1 LAEAAILAI
10 DAGTTGVTALL
21 VDHAGVVQSQG
32 YRKLTQYFPRPAWVE
47 HDADEIWAATVAAV
61 GDVLA
66 AASRYSAVAVGVA
79 NQRETLLFW
88 DRRSGSPLHRA
99 IVWQCRRSESI
110 CRELREAGLEP
121 EIASKTGLRLD
132 PYFSGTKA
140 LWLSR
145 EDETLRSRIAAGD
158 VCFGTIDSWLAW
170 QLSGGLA
177 HVSDT
182 TNASRTLCYDID
194 KLAWDED
201 LLTLFGLNA
210 AIMPQV
216 RPSGS
221 LHGITVASGQIPAG
235 LPIAALAGDQQAA
248 TFGQACFAP
257 GMTKATQGTGCF
269 ILTPTGEKRVDSQ
282 RGLLT
287 TLTASVGD
295 SPPSYALEGS
305 IFVAGAAVQWCRDNL
320 GITGN
325 AEEAEAVASSVL
337 DAAGVVFVP
346 AFVGL
351 GSPHWGPNVRG
362 AIYGL
367 TGASQAAHIM
377 RAAVDCMAFQAQDVL
392 DVMRE
397 ETGLAMSELRV
408 DGGAAANDRLMRL
421 QADLAGVAIS
431 RPASVESTGLGAA
444 FLAGLTIDFWRDE
457 AEVATL
463 RHESAR
469 FEPSPRAETSREE
482 YARWGLAIQGL
493 LNTQLP
499 PV

>member
-1 LAEAAILAI
+1 VAEDAVLAI

-21 VDHAGVVQSQG
+21 VDHTGVVQSHG
-32 YRKLTQYFPRPAWVE
+32 YRELTQHYPRPAWVE
-47 HDADEIWAATVAAV
+47 HDASEIWDATVAAV
-61 GDVLA
+61 GDALA
-66 AASRYSAVAVGVA
+66 AAPSYSPVAVGVA

-88 DRRSGSPLHRA
+88 DRRNGTPLHRA

-121 EIASKTGLRLD
+121 EIARKTGLRLD
-132 PYFSGTKA
+132 PYFSGTKT
-140 LWLSR
+140 LWLCR
-145 EDETLRSRIAAGD
+145 EDETLRRRIAAGD

-170 QLSGGLA
+170 RLSGGSA

-194 KLAWDED
+194 KLAWDDD

-210 AIMPQV
+210 AVMPEV

-221 LHGITVASGQIPAG
+221 RHGTTVATGAVPGG
-235 LPIAALAGDQQAA
+235 LPIGALVGDQQAA

-257 GMTKATQGTGCF
+257 GMTKATYGTGCF
-269 ILTPTGEKRVDSQ
+269 ILMSTGDKRVDSQ

-287 TLTASVGD
+287 TLAASVGD
-295 SPPSYALEGS
+295 SRPSYALEGS

-320 GITGN
+320 GIVGN
-325 AEEAEAVASSVL
+325 AEQAEALASSVP

-367 TGASQAAHIM
+367 TGASEAGHVV
-377 RAAVDCMAFQAQDVL
+377 RAAVDCLAFQAQDVL
-392 DVMRE
+392 DVMQQ
-397 ETGLAMSELRV
+397 ETGLVMPELRV
-408 DGGAAANDRLMRL
+408 DGGAAANDRLMQL
-421 QADLAGVAIS
+421 QADLAGTSIS
-431 RPASVESTGLGAA
+431 RPMNVESTGLGAA
-444 FLAGLTIDFWRDE
+444 FLAGLSVGFWRDE
-457 AEVATL
+457 AEIASL
-463 RHESAR
+463 RRESAR
-469 FEPSPRAETSREE
+469 FEASSRAETSREE
-482 YARWGLAIQGL
+482 YGRWRQAIAGL
-493 LNTQLP
+493 LDTQLP